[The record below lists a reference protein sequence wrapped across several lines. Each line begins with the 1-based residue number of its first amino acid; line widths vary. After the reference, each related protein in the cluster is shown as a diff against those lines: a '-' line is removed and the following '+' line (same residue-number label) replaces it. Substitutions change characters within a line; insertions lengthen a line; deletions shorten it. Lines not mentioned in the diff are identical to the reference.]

1 MPPHHA
7 QAATDALFWVDGV
20 WHDTPP
26 MLLSPADHAF
36 WQGSVV
42 FDGARAIR
50 GCAPDLGL
58 HCARAVRSARALGL
72 HPALT
77 GPEIE
82 AVAVEGI
89 RRFGPEA
96 VLYIKPVFYGVGD
109 GYDLAKIGTR
119 FVLHLVRAPIS
130 DGAGFSATMSPL
142 RRPAP
147 SMAPTDA
154 KAACLYPNSS
164 RATLEAEQRG
174 FGAAVMRDPDG
185 NIAEF
190 AFANL
195 WIVKDG
201 VALTPKDNGTFL
213 AGITR
218 SRVMALLNEA
228 GIAAREAVLTEQ
240 DLHEADEIFSTG
252 NYNKVVPCTR
262 FETRE
267 LNAGP
272 VAATARRLYFAW
284 METTRI
290 L

>member
-1 MPPHHA
+1 MVATHA
-7 QAATDALFWVDGV
+7 AAPTANLFWVDGT
-20 WHDTPP
+20 WHDQPP

-36 WQGSVV
+36 WQSSVV

-50 GCAPDLGL
+50 GCAPDLDL
-58 HCARAVRSARALGL
+58 HCARAVRSAKALGL
-72 HPALT
+72 HPTIAAEEVQAL
-77 GPEIE
+77 
-82 AVAVEGI
+82 AVAGI
-89 RRFGPEA
+89 KRFPADA
-96 VLYIKPVFYGVGD
+96 VLYIKPVFYGVGP
-109 GYDLAKIGTR
+109 GYDIETVQTR
-119 FVLHLVRAPIS
+119 FVLHLMEAPLGS
-130 DGAGFSATMSPL
+130 AAGFSATMSPL
-142 RRPAP
+142 RRPAS

-164 RATLEAEQRG
+164 RATSEAGRRG
-174 FGAAVMRDPDG
+174 FNAAVMRDPDG

-195 WIVKDG
+195 WIAKGG
-201 VALTPKDNGTFL
+201 VALTPADNGTFL

-218 SRVMALLNEA
+218 RRVMGLLREA
-228 GIAAREAVLTEQ
+228 GIEAREATLSEQ

-262 FETRE
+262 FEARE

-272 VAATARRLYFAW
+272 IATRARELYFNW
-284 METTRI
+284 MESTRV